1 MEYDWLRSNFMN
13 WGVLDAYQSFQ
24 SKVWESHKWWISTIK
39 AKGDNWTGYGL
50 QHILSADLMWRIAL
64 MWWKQDLHRFVLSTV
79 VWLEY
84 ELTVQ
89 GYPKCFDN
97 LWHTEIGYYS
107 CWRQLISDLS
117 NNKLLL
123 HLSINATSSY
133 HSIPL
138 CCIL

>member
-1 MEYDWLRSNFMN
+1 MNCRELEVHEDRQYTGGFVGQIGQINDYSEFHRKPVQLMEYDWLRSNFMN

-97 LWHTEIGYYS
+97 
-107 CWRQLISDLS
+107 
-117 NNKLLL
+117 
-123 HLSINATSSY
+123 
-133 HSIPL
+133 
-138 CCIL
+138 